1 MAEMIMDGIIALNNA
16 KKYVAESL
24 DGLGALKGANCVI
37 ESVETVPEGNRVT
50 FSWTGTSGTKETTT
64 ILVKNGEQGNGI
76 VKVEKI
82 KTVDLI
88 DTYRMTFDDGST
100 FDYQINNGGGSSAD
114 EKVKLNSTAKEAKY
128 LNELIDNATIKVDTD
143 NNYLVVKKIEGQ
155 TVTVADINFLTGI
168 KSNVQEQ
175 INNLSKSMTMY
186 GVFDTKADLLAS
198 VDPVPVDG
206 NTAIVVADEDN
217 NNKQMTYIYIASTSK
232 WTQVAESSIKI
243 RDFTTNPINL
253 STEVTGKL
261 AENKIDTAIARLAD
275 VLDKAT
281 YKGSSDGVVKQ
292 ADTLTGLTYTITALN
307 NAIKDSHTHTNKT
320 VLDKIISN
328 GLGSSFLADNGE
340 YISILSIGTS
350 EPAYTSQIWID
361 NTDTSKPKLKIYD
374 GTDWIVV
381 TGASSSDSTNY
392 TVTLVD
398 EEVSVGEK
406 SKQTLKQG
414 TGDKEK
420 TIGTI
425 VVPDLKM
432 EVKATPND
440 GYLKTYQFTYG
451 TGSAFE
457 IDIPKDLVVTA
468 GEIIVVNSSSPV
480 SGLTDGTYLKLTIAN
495 QTEPVY
501 INTSDLCD
509 VYTGKT
515 ATDGVSVSISDTNEI
530 SATLVG
536 KAVSEANLDDALATK
551 INDLESA
558 LTWGT
563 IV

>member
-1 MAEMIMDGIIALNNA
+1 MD
-16 KKYVAESL
+16 
-24 DGLGALKGANCVI
+24 
-37 ESVETVPEGNRVT
+37 
-50 FSWTGTSGTKETTT
+50 
-64 ILVKNGEQGNGI
+64 
-76 VKVEKI
+76 
-82 KTVDLI
+82 
-88 DTYRMTFDDGST
+88 
-100 FDYQINNGGGSSAD
+100 
-114 EKVKLNSTAKEAKY
+114 
-128 LNELIDNATIKVDTD
+128 
-143 NNYLVVKKIEGQ
+143 
-155 TVTVADINFLTGI
+155 
-168 KSNVQEQ
+168 KS
-175 INNLSKSMTMY
+175 
-186 GVFDTKADLLAS
+186 
-198 VDPVPVDG
+198 
-206 NTAIVVADEDN
+206 
-217 NNKQMTYIYIASTSK
+217 
-232 WTQVAESSIKI
+232 
-243 RDFTTNPINL
+243 
-253 STEVTGKL
+253 
-261 AENKIDTAIARLAD
+261 
-275 VLDKAT
+275 T

-468 GEIIVVNSSSPV
+468 GEVIVVDSSNPI

-495 QTEPVY
+495 QANPVY
-501 INTSDLCD
+501 INTNSLVD

-515 ATDGVSVSISDTNEI
+515 ATDGVSVSVSASNEI

-536 KAVSEANLDDALATK
+536 KAVTEANLDDALAKK
-551 INDLESA
+551 IADADAS

-563 IV
+563 IA